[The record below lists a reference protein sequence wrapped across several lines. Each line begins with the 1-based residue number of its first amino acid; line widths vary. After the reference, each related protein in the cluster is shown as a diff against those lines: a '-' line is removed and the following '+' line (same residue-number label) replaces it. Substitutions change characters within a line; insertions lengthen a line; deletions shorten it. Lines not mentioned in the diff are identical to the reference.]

1 MAVQYTDLEQQFICD
16 LYHPIAGTIR
26 HIALLSSSLQLGI
39 AFTANAVSNVLTF
52 SIAQPFQTGARLRC
66 TSTATLPTPLVAGVD
81 YFAIRLTATTFKVS
95 ATLGGAEIDLMD
107 AGSGTLTINEQALGP
122 KDPIAVLL
130 SKEFAPF
137 PGYTARFP
145 ITDAGPAAMVQG
157 KAQKTK
163 LVIIANNGT
172 TDISIG
178 YYLVIR
184 GGSATIGDA
193 VMAAHGLDPLAS
205 LLTVIVGETRGLNY
219 VMRGA

>member
-1 MAVQYTDLEQQFICD
+1 MLI
-16 LYHPIAGTIR
+16 
-26 HIALLSSSLQLGI
+26 
-39 AFTANAVSNVLTF
+39 
-52 SIAQPFQTGARLRC
+52 
-66 TSTATLPTPLVAGVD
+66 
-81 YFAIRLTATTFKVS
+81 TTFKVS

-130 SKEFAPF
+130 SKEFAAF
-137 PGYTARFP
+137 PGYPARFA
-145 ITDAGPAAMVQG
+145 ITDTGPAAMVQG

-172 TDISIG
+172 TDISVG

-184 GGSATIGDA
+184 GGSATIGDT
-193 VMAAHGLDPLAS
+193 VMAAHGLDPLAAI
-205 LLTVIVGETRGLNY
+205 LTVIVGETRGLNY